1 MTTPTPP
8 TAPDAVSDDATE
20 NDATVATP
28 QKAVIPAFTF
38 PFKPSEFA
46 KNQANTKGQTHYKKG
61 EGHGHTKTP
70 GAAPPGTRR
79 SMGKR

>member
-1 MTTPTPP
+1 MTTFTPP
-8 TAPDAVSDDATE
+8 TAPDAVSEEATE
-20 NDATVATP
+20 NEASAIP
-28 QKAVIPAFTF
+28 QKAVIPAFRF

>member
-1 MTTPTPP
+1 MTTPTSPA
-8 TAPDAVSDDATE
+8 APDAVSAEPIETE
-20 NDATVATP
+20 ATVETP
-28 QKAVIPAFTF
+28 KKPVIPAFTF
-38 PFKPSEFA
+38 PFKPAEFA
-46 KNQANTKGQTHYKKG
+46 KNKASSKGQTHYKKG